1 MELHPSWQTI
11 RDAPDLIA
19 VPLDE
24 NGIPA
29 NIAPEVRGIK
39 NGDTWVIVAPATA
52 RLSPEFTNVV
62 RQHAA
67 TRRDVGIFYAD
78 EVENVGSG
86 ENRLRLKPAIN
97 LLLLIADDYIG
108 SPVIVLLSVFTRLG
122 GFRPTARS
130 AGVYDF
136 LLRAVRDGVGI
147 ERIPVV
153 LVAHEGH
160 RPRPALVDRTAA
172 VNNWIGNSSHILALA
187 PGLTDTSLQLR
198 RIFTSFPDVTLVIPT
213 QQSRQLQVNDAS
225 FGKPHI
231 INMLDSLALTDWPM
245 ERIKV
250 LIGDDNPDQSIYAD
264 CRYPFDLRRI
274 DTQRAPDAPFNYAAK
289 MNSLWRQADS
299 EYLVLINDDV
309 VVRKSGWL
317 RALMTFAMNEDVA
330 GVGARLLYGNGALQH
345 AGIPGGLFGSC
356 AHAWILQPALD
367 ETYDNWALVH
377 REWSMV
383 TGAVFATR
391 RTVLE
396 LVGGFDEQFSLEFND
411 VDLCLRMKLLGYKI
425 VYTPFAELLHFEK
438 ASRGDAL
445 PRGDQVALFL
455 KRWSELLNND
465 PAFHPGFDMSS
476 TYIAPRAPKNAW
488 YETRAASIQTR

>member
-1 MELHPSWQTI
+1 MELHSSWQTI
-11 RDAPDLIA
+11 RDAPDFIA

-24 NGIPA
+24 NGNPA
-29 NIAPEVRGIK
+29 NFASEVRGLH
-39 NGDTWVIVAPATA
+39 NSDTWLIVAPATA
-52 RLSPEFTNVV
+52 RLNPEFTNVV

-78 EVENVGSG
+78 EIEYAGSG
-86 ENRLRLKPAIN
+86 ANRLRLKPAIN

-108 SPVIVLLSVFTRLG
+108 SPVIVLFSVFTRLG
-122 GFRPTARS
+122 GFRHDARS

-136 LLRAVRDGVGI
+136 LLRAVRDGIGI

-153 LVAHEGH
+153 LVAHEGR
-160 RPRPALVDRTAA
+160 RPHPTLVDRTAA
-172 VNNWIGNSSHILALA
+172 VNNWIGNSRHIFSLA
-187 PGLTDTSLQLR
+187 PGLTDTSLQLH

-225 FGKPHI
+225 FGKPLI

-289 MNSLWRQADS
+289 MNTLWRQADS

-330 GVGARLLYGNGALQH
+330 GVGARLLYGNGDLQH
-345 AGIPGGLFGSC
+345 AGIPGGLFGAC

-367 ETYDNWALVH
+367 ETYDDWALVH

-425 VYTPFAELLHFEK
+425 VYTPFAELVHFEK
-438 ASRGDAL
+438 ASRKDAL

-455 KRWSELLNND
+455 KRWGELLTND

-476 TYIAPRAPKNAW
+476 TYIAPRAVRNSW
-488 YETRAASIQTR
+488 YDARTASKQAR